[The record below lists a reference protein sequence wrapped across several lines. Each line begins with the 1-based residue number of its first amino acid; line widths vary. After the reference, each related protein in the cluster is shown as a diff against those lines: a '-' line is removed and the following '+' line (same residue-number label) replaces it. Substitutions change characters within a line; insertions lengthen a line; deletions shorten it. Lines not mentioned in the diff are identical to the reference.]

1 MQYCINAVYTFCLTV
16 LPSLNKD
23 KLSYVIIVGII
34 VVFNEST
41 GLQLVAGFI
50 NVIALSVNL
59 LSCLYICRS
68 RFLTLKSSDKY
79 LT

>member
-1 MQYCINAVYTFCLTV
+1 M

-41 GLQLVAGFI
+41 GLQVVAGFI